1 MNEPTEF
8 KYPLD
13 EYGEPYFAGSHVDAI
28 EGMQDIKDRLKKAE
42 ADIIDNSSGSNTD
55 IQNINNRLDKAES
68 DISTNLSSSNT
79 KFQNVNNRLDK
90 AESDI
95 TNNFTTTSN
104 SIEQIDNRL
113 KKAESDIADNST
125 GSNSDIERIN
135 GRLDKVESDVTTNLS
150 NNNTK
155 FQTVDSRLD
164 KAESDIK
171 TNSEKQVNL
180 ENALEGYMGT
190 TGWVSYAN
198 SVASGVQTNTLY
210 GGTELKCEIKEVRIG
225 IEGVTPVV
233 RYKTITYNL
242 RNFNLGTQVA
252 QLPAGFITKAQ
263 AFPAF
268 GNGNMSSYR
277 IEITKD
283 GKMNIFGGSNDKTLP
298 ASSYWV
304 YGQHTWIE

>member
-28 EGMQDIKDRLKKAE
+28 EGMQDIKVRLEKAE
-42 ADIIDNSSGSNTD
+42 LDIADNSTASNTD
-55 IQNINNRLDKAES
+55 IQNINN
-68 DISTNLSSSNT
+68 
-79 KFQNVNNRLDK
+79 
-90 AESDI
+90 
-95 TNNFTTTSN
+95 
-104 SIEQIDNRL
+104 
-113 KKAESDIADNST
+113 
-125 GSNSDIERIN
+125 
-135 GRLDKVESDVTTNLS
+135 
-150 NNNTK
+150 
-155 FQTVDSRLD
+155 RLD

-210 GGTELKCEIKEVRIG
+210 NGKELKCEIKEVRIG

-242 RNFNLGTQVA
+242 RNFDLGTQVA
-252 QLPAGFITKAQ
+252 QLPTGFVTKTQ
-263 AFPAF
+263 TFPAF
-268 GNGNMSSYR
+268 GNGNMSAYR

-283 GKMNIFGGSNDKTLP
+283 GKMNIFGGSNDKTL
-298 ASSYWV
+298 STNNYWV